1 MSALIIT
8 GGYGSDGLTAEVFV
22 PSTGQHCQLPG
33 VVARTGHT
41 MEQLTVCG
49 GYNVNI
55 LSNIPSNITMTSCFT
70 LINGAWEN
78 TTTLLSFGRCLT
90 DTD

>member
-33 VVARTGHT
+33 IVERTGHT
-41 MEQLTVCG
+41 MEQLTVGG

-70 LINGAWEN
+70 LINGAWEK
-78 TTTLLSFGRCLT
+78 TTTLLSLGRYLST
-90 DTD
+90 D

>member
-33 VVARTGHT
+33 IVARTGHT

-49 GYNVNI
+49 GYN
-55 LSNIPSNITMTSCFT
+55 TMASKGAKSHPTSPR
-70 LINGAWEN
+70 
-78 TTTLLSFGRCLT
+78 LLASL
-90 DTD
+90 

>member
-33 VVARTGHT
+33 IVARTGHT

-49 GYNVNI
+49 GYNTMASKV
-55 LSNIPSNITMTSCFT
+55 PSDITMTSCFT
-70 LINGAWEN
+70 LINGAWEK
-78 TTTLLSFGRCLT
+78 TTTLLSLGRYLST
-90 DTD
+90 D